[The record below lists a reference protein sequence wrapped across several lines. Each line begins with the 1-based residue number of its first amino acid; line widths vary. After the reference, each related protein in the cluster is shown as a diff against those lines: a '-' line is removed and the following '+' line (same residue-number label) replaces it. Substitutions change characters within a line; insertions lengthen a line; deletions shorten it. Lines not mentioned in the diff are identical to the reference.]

1 MDPKVE
7 TQVLHFWYEQLT
19 QLEMDQVTY
28 VQICREMVEF
38 LNLAFGS
45 TAWLTLARVKALR

>member
-38 LNLAFGS
+38 LNRAFGS